1 MWKFSASNASQGNAN
16 MYITIFL
23 YENKENIDGLELCY
37 KIDKPV
43 NKEGSF
49 FVLQIQGL
57 YFVLAQIQILL
68 GRFLGPQL
76 KG

>member
-1 MWKFSASNASQGNAN
+1 MK
-16 MYITIFL
+16 T
-23 YENKENIDGLELCY
+23 KKNIDGLELWY

-57 YFVLAQIQILL
+57 YFVLVQIQILL

-76 KG
+76 NG